1 MCKKGIY
8 PFLLHLLLIF
18 IQPYSPHHYRLVDI
32 HQIIENCSGMILNSS
47 KLSEIKM
54 SHTYDC
60 LDRQDRHS
68 RWPRS
73 KSRLVRLGKVCTLH
87 SACDL
92 FSSGCSSHQMIF
104 HIDNTDH
111 WDLPI
116 KRSPYERFARRSS
129 CSKFGTIW
137 RHLFVINNFSVIK
150 YLVK

>member
-32 HQIIENCSGMILNSS
+32 HQIIENCSGMIINSS

-73 KSRLVRLGKVCTLH
+73 KSRLVRLGKACTVRATCFLRV
-87 SACDL
+87 AL
-92 FSSGCSSHQMIF
+92 
-104 HIDNTDH
+104 
-111 WDLPI
+111 
-116 KRSPYERFARRSS
+116 
-129 CSKFGTIW
+129 
-137 RHLFVINNFSVIK
+137 VIK
-150 YLVK
+150 WSSTSIILIIEIFQSNDHHMSALHAEAVVVNLVQYDVIFLWSIIFLSSNIW